1 MVLLKS
7 DNTTA
12 TGIGNELRARLY
24 WNKFKYRARLNLTG
38 KTGNH
43 LPPKERKRE
52 HTFVSWLKTQLIYGE
67 LSVRREANVIAIF
80 SNNLSDLERIAT
92 YSEAKN
98 IDYTEAIV
106 PTKIPGVK
114 TFVRDPKHKFRVY
127 MKEATVP
134 DTFASEIY
142 TFLERNTD
150 MFPSRSLRQWYSPN
164 RSWGQKYLY
173 NTFFIDFD
181 DEIKLSYLGLMFSE
195 YIGEFYKLEK
205 RV

>member
-1 MVLLKS
+1 LK
-7 DNTTA
+7 
-12 TGIGNELRARLY
+12 
-24 WNKFKYRARLNLTG
+24 
-38 KTGNH
+38 
-43 LPPKERKRE
+43 P
-52 HTFVSWLKTQLIYGE
+52 QLIDGE
-67 LSVRREANVIAIF
+67 LSARREAHIVAIF

-114 TFVRDPKHKFRVY
+114 TFVRNPKHKFRVY
-127 MKEATVP
+127 MKETTVP

-142 TFLERNTD
+142 TFLEKNTD

-164 RSWGQKYLY
+164 RTWYRPHLY

>member
-173 NTFFIDFD
+173 NTF
-181 DEIKLSYLGLMFSE
+181 S
-195 YIGEFYKLEK
+195 
-205 RV
+205 